1 MLPYSFIGKWDYTN
15 PASPVAV
22 NIPMTDKPD
31 WVFVRDISIAS
42 MANSYA
48 GWGGS
53 NGGTYTA
60 NSMISSEWFSSMPQG
75 SYLQTGQS
83 AVSTSAASLY
93 GSQGTSGGFTFIDQ
107 SNPPTYSKVAIT
119 AINGSTF
126 AVTGANAGLNVGDFV
141 RLINVAGA
149 LELSGILFQVTS
161 LTSTTG
167 FTLGYAATAATAK
180 GSTYGN
186 GTTGFYQK
194 VYPGFMYPA
203 LRQVLFISQATQ
215 AKVYFGRP
223 NDFTPGELVD
233 FQIPAAYGMTQLSN
247 LTATP
252 VAGATV
258 NPPGA
263 ARVLVVTNTATESS
277 ITLNY
282 DTTGF
287 TAFTYPSSA
296 NFALGGSPATCFPA
310 GSGIVPYNG
319 SATIPQSPPGT
330 NLQDAFDN
338 RAQYVMNLGTS
349 VVGAA
354 SAQMVVMAFK
364 ADFNN
369 SITNA

>member
-1 MLPYSFIGKWDYTN
+1 MALPFAFIGKWDYTN
-15 PASPVAV
+15 PATPVAV

-31 WVFVRDISIAS
+31 WVIVKNIT
-42 MANSYA
+42 N
-48 GWGGS
+48 WGD
-53 NGGTYTA
+53 TTA
-60 NSMISSEWFSSMPQG
+60 VTSLESEWFSSMAQG
-75 SYLQTGQS
+75 SFISMDQAMTTNALASNTGSS
-83 AVSTSAASLY
+83 A
-93 GSQGTSGGFTFIDQ
+93 GFTFVDQ
-107 SNPPTYSKVAIT
+107 SNPPTFAKVAIT
-119 AINGSTF
+119 AINGTTFVVSTGTT
-126 AVTGANAGLNVGDFV
+126 TGINVGDFV

-149 LELSGILFQVTS
+149 QELSGILFQVTAVS
-161 LTSTTG
+161 AGTSI
-167 FTLGYAATAATAK
+167 TLGYGATAATAK
-180 GSTYGN
+180 GSGYGN

-215 AKVYFGRP
+215 AKVYFARQ

-233 FQIPAAYGMTQLSN
+233 FQIPVPYGMTQLSN
-247 LTATP
+247 LTGNATSVTSP
-252 VAGATV
+252 NKA
-258 NPPGA
+258 GA

-277 ITLNY
+277 ITLDY

-296 NFALGGSPATCFPA
+296 AFAGGASPAVCFPA
-310 GSGIVPYNG
+310 GSGIIPFNG

-338 RAQYVMNLGTS
+338 HAQYVMNLGLS

-354 SAQMVVMAFK
+354 NAHMVVMAFK

-369 SITNA
+369 AITNA